1 MTPFMLVFPNAKI
14 NLGLQITERLPNG
27 YHSINTCIYPIPLKD
42 ALEFVPAKKKTS
54 FSATGSSIP
63 SDGKDNLVLRAY
75 KLLKKDFQ
83 LPELEVHLHKNIP
96 TGAGLGGGSSDAAF
110 MLSALNDY
118 FQLFLD
124 DSFLEDYAS
133 QLGSDCPFFI
143 ANQPALATGTGTE
156 LEKLDLSLKGLQ
168 MILINPGI
176 HISTQEA
183 YAGVSPKSSPINLK
197 ELLLSKDF
205 ERWKLE
211 LENDFELSI
220 FQKHP
225 LLAEIKEE
233 LYHKGAVYAAMSG
246 SGSSIFGLFKNDIE
260 DIDALKSK
268 FFYKKMSL

>member
-96 TGAGLGGGSSDAAF
+96 TGAGLGGGSADAAF
-110 MLSALNDY
+110 MLTALNDY

-260 DIDALKSK
+260 DIDGLKSK

>member
-54 FSATGSSIP
+54 FSSSGSSIP

-75 KLLKKDFQ
+75 KLLKRDFQ
-83 LPELEVHLHKNIP
+83 LPELDIYLHKSIP
-96 TGAGLGGGSSDAAF
+96 IGAGLGGGSADAAF
-110 MLSALNDY
+110 MLSALNEH

-143 ANQPALATGTGTE
+143 ANEPAIASGTGTD
-156 LEKLDLSLKGLQ
+156 LEKLDLDLSGLH
-168 MILINPGI
+168 MVLVNPGI
-176 HISTQEA
+176 HISTQAA
-183 YAGVSPKSSPINLK
+183 YAGIKPEASSIDLK

-205 ERWKLE
+205 VLWEKE
-211 LENDFELSI
+211 LVNDFEVSI

-225 LLAEIKEE
+225 VLAEIKSQ
-233 LYHKGAVYAAMSG
+233 LYERGAIYAAMSG
-246 SGSSIFGLFKNDIE
+246 SGSSIFGLFKDDFE
-260 DIDALKSK
+260 DLANLKSK